1 MLERGRAL
9 AEKFKDMPHETVAMS
24 EFYNQMDPADYEA
37 MLIAINYTELGQ
49 IADIIHKPQADG
61 GLSLPL
67 DIKIYDVGCGTGMLG
82 KLLSERGYNDI
93 LGTDAS

>member
-37 MLIAINYTELGQ
+37 MLLAINYTE
-49 IADIIHKPQADG
+49 
-61 GLSLPL
+61 
-67 DIKIYDVGCGTGMLG
+67 VG
-82 KLLSERGYNDI
+82 
-93 LGTDAS
+93 